1 MKGFSRFAVRV
12 IGGWRARS
20 ALHLPLRF
28 RLCFK
33 DESGQALVL
42 AVIIMTAVVGFVG
55 LAIDVG
61 QARLSSRQ
69 LQTTADA
76 VAMAAAQQLTQCAL
90 VTNCP
95 AMATAA
101 KASMVENGIAASTF
115 NQNCGAASSS
125 GFTLTLNNAPC
136 ALGSTAADPH
146 YGNASYVEAVVTRVE
161 PTFFAAVLG
170 VPSMTLK
177 ARAEA
182 KVTSPTACLWAL
194 DPTGA
199 GALNIGLLASVNSPC
214 GIVVESSNSGA
225 INCNLLS
232 SLSASQI
239 QVVGGVF
246 GGLCAMSPTP
256 TVINMPVPADPLA
269 YLPTPSVGSCGVTA
283 VSPFTGATNQVTVGL
298 FQTVVFNPGTYC
310 GGINIGLGATATFM
324 PGTYVLT
331 SSHGAGGLSV
341 YLGATVTGNGVTFYN
356 YGPNGAINFATALA
370 AGNVNFTAPTSGT
383 YSGILFFQD
392 PGNTTAANI
401 FGATTSNTVLQGTYY
416 FPTAAVNFAFDGYVT
431 YSILVAKD
439 IYFAPLT
446 GGLGLAPTGSNNANL
461 FTSLVNGSP
470 LYKSNGV
477 LSQ

>member
-1 MKGFSRFAVRV
+1 MRRFDGFTVGAVRR
-12 IGGWRARS
+12 WSPRFARS
-20 ALHLPLRF
+20 ACFTRLR
-28 RLCFK
+28 

-42 AVIIMTAVVGFVG
+42 AVIMMTAVIGFVG
-55 LAIDVG
+55 LAVDVG
-61 QARLSSRQ
+61 QARLASRQ
-69 LQTTADA
+69 LQTIADA
-76 VAMAAAQQLTQCAL
+76 VAVAASQQLTQCGL
-90 VTNCP
+90 VTNCA

-101 KASMVENGIAASTF
+101 KASMVENGIATSTF
-115 NQNCGAASSS
+115 VQNCGAASTS

-136 ALGSTAADPH
+136 ALGSTTADPH
-146 YGNASYVEAVVTRVE
+146 YGNTSYVEAVLTRVQ
-161 PTFFAAVLG
+161 PTFFANVLG
-170 VPSMTLK
+170 VPNLTLK

-182 KVTSPTACLWAL
+182 KVASPTACLWAL

-199 GALNIGLLASVNSPC
+199 SSLNIGTLAAVNSPC
-214 GIVVESSNSGA
+214 GIVVESSNPGA

-232 SLSASQI
+232 SLTASQI

-246 GGLCAMSPTP
+246 GALCGISPTP
-256 TVINMPVPADPLA
+256 TVITTPNPADPLA
-269 YLPTPSVGSCGVTA
+269 YLPVPSVGGCGLTT
-283 VSPFTGATNQVTVGL
+283 VSPYTGATNQVTVGL

-310 GGINIGLGATATFM
+310 GGISIGLGATATFM

-356 YGPNGAINFATALA
+356 YGPSGAVNFSTSLV

-392 PGNTTAANI
+392 PGNTTAANLN
-401 FGATTSNTVLQGTYY
+401 GATTLNTVLQGTYY
-416 FPTAAVNFAFDGYVT
+416 FPTATVNFAFDGFVT

-470 LYKSNGV
+470 LYKSTGV